1 MINIQEAKRGQYCQ
15 VRLKVEDVMDCG
27 LVLRVPAGP
36 RVLLRPEYLEQ
47 ATLVDAPAPARKR
60 TARKAAAVKPEQ
72 EIMEDN

>member
-36 RVLLRPEYLEQ
+36 RVLLKPEYLEQ
-47 ATLVDAPAPARKR
+47 ATLVDD
-60 TARKAAAVKPEQ
+60 TANTKKKAKKA
-72 EIMEDN
+72 DD